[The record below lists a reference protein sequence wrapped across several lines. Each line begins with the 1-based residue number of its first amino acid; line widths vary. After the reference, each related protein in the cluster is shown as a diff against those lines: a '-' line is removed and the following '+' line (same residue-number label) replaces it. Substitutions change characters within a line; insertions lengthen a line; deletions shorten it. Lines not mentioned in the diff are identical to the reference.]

1 MQNKSSFLPKDARIM
16 SYYDDDEMDTEL
28 GELGDLNPSGAT
40 TRRKKTTGTQALA
53 EFLSTTS
60 PEEFQSNKSKGS
72 SSPIAQRPTSAEPS
86 SISFFKLRKSKRAL
100 NRLSNNNLL
109 NPSKAIFSSMQNT
122 QQSSN
127 INYGRKNYIE
137 ITPKTSSSAATAA
150 AATVTSS
157 PVLPQ
162 MGHHKKRDSSLYSG
176 SLRHSSSIRSQL
188 TAFSATAATT
198 TANGRMVGRHLTR
211 QDPMETGYVTPNLW
225 NQHQM
230 TLAGGNSNKRR
241 NDIKGTA
248 DDQQQRK
255 GLTQALLSTTTNM
268 DVIEAGLIQR
278 LERSKLAGFEKP
290 SDQVAQTMGNEHVR
304 ALDVSFQ
311 QESTTTTTMTDTTTT
326 TTKTT
331 KPRVRHAQVQT
342 MDIGP
347 EKDTL
352 PRSSLSSLSILS
364 SPIIS
369 GSQFPS
375 PVSDTATNMT
385 SQGTQDTATI
395 EQLKQQLDEEKK
407 HRQRLQASLDDTKDH
422 FEVLSGLAYK
432 KLREI
437 WEEKLRWENTCIDLN
452 QQLMMM
458 AQPPE
463 SHLHPATD
471 DLEDINSV
479 LDNVSVLS

>member
-1 MQNKSSFLPKDARIM
+1 M
-16 SYYDDDEMDTEL
+16 SYCDDDEIDDEL

-60 PEEFQSNKSKGS
+60 PEEFKSNKSKGS
-72 SSPIAQRPTSAEPS
+72 STPMAQRTASAEPS

-100 NRLSNNNLL
+100 NRLSNNNLI
-109 NPSKAIFSSMQNT
+109 NPSKAIFSSIQT
-122 QQSSN
+122 SQQSRSSN
-127 INYGRKNYIE
+127 YNRKNYIE
-137 ITPKTSSSAATAA
+137 ITPKPSSSAVA
-150 AATVTSS
+150 AATVATGVTAS

-188 TAFSATAATT
+188 TSFSVAAATPAAAT
-198 TANGRMVGRHLTR
+198 TANGRMVGRHLIR
-211 QDPMETGYVTPNLW
+211 QDTTETGYVAPNLW

-255 GLTQALLSTTTNM
+255 GLTQALLSTTANM

-278 LERSKLAGFEKP
+278 LERSKLAGLEKP

-304 ALDVSFQ
+304 ALDVSFHQ
-311 QESTTTTTMTDTTTT
+311 QESTTTIANTITI
-326 TTKTT
+326 KT
-331 KPRVRHAQVQT
+331 KPKIRHAQVQT
-342 MDIGP
+342 I
-347 EKDTL
+347 DTEPAKETL
-352 PRSSLSSLSILS
+352 SPSSLSSLSILS
-364 SPIIS
+364 SPIVS

-375 PVSDTATNMT
+375 PVSDTATTMAC
-385 SQGTQDTATI
+385 QDTQDTETI
-395 EQLKQQLDEEKK
+395 EQLKQQLDEEKR
-407 HRQRLQASLDDTKDH
+407 HRQRLQATLDDTKDH

-437 WEEKLRWENTCIDLN
+437 WEEKLRWENTCMDLN

-458 AQPPE
+458 AQQPE
-463 SHLHPATD
+463 GHLHPSTD